1 MRLTYLMK
9 MRLAI
14 SHHFKGEG
22 SDPEEAAEF
31 LDRVFSHLKAT
42 WGLNASTKTGDIPA
56 DAKLDQADLP
66 IDVKNFSEG

>member
-14 SHHFKGEG
+14 SHHLKGEG
-22 SDPEEAAEF
+22 TDPEKAAEF

-42 WGLNASTKTGDIPA
+42 WGFEAKPN
-56 DAKLDQADLP
+56 DAPSATTEEGGLQ
-66 IDVKNFSEG
+66 IDNGSRSPQ